1 MVCRVRPAG
10 VVAGAA
16 ICLLLTVCGCQKEQ
30 TGAAAPQAK
39 AKLLPLAPAA
49 QSQAGTPGKD
59 SSQAV
64 PETQKVRAARPEA
77 KPDQKQAG
85 PAVELALKFSVGQ
98 TATYKVTAETQK
110 SIQWLGPASA
120 RPASFKDGRSGNHVE
135 ITFEQRV
142 RQVRDDGGAVLDVT
156 IKALKYTGEMRS
168 DTAVD
173 FDSDRD
179 RDPNHSLARLIGRKY
194 GLQMSAQ
201 GQVAALLDVEPVRQA
216 VRGGKVGEDTALK
229 LLSDEEI
236 KDRHEI
242 TPLAALKKN
251 PVRPGQ
257 TWSDIRSFSFGMMG
271 AKSFERVYT
280 FKGVEEAQGGR
291 RAVVEMKA
299 IPSAAAAAR
308 VHKEQTASLFSTM
321 FDNVESYEGRLDLDL
336 DHGQVRRY
344 IEEMQTEW
352 TIADPAGAPT
362 GGRPAA
368 LKMGARRLHQLELV
382 P

>member
-1 MVCRVRPAG
+1 MVRTVRPAG
-10 VVAGAA
+10 VVASVA
-16 ICLLLTVCGCQKEQ
+16 ICMLLTVCGCQKEQ
-30 TGAAAPQAK
+30 TGAAA
-39 AKLLPLAPAA
+39 
-49 QSQAGTPGKD
+49 
-59 SSQAV
+59 
-64 PETQKVRAARPEA
+64 
-77 KPDQKQAG
+77 

-179 RDPNHSLARLIGRKY
+179 RDPNNSLARLIGKTY

-201 GQVAALLDVEPVRQA
+201 GRVVALLDVEPVRQA

-242 TPLAALKKN
+242 TPLAALKEN

-257 TWSDIRSFSFGMMG
+257 TWSDIRTFSFGMMG

-308 VHKEQTASLFSTM
+308 VHRTA
-321 FDNVESYEGRLDLDL
+321 
-336 DHGQVRRY
+336 
-344 IEEMQTEW
+344 
-352 TIADPAGAPT
+352 
-362 GGRPAA
+362 
-368 LKMGARRLHQLELV
+368 ARRQR
-382 P
+382 